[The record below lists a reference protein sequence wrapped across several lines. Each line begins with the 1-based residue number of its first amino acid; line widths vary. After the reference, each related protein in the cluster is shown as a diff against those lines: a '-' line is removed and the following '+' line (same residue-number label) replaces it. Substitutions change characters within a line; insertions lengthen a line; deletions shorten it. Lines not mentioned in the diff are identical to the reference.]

1 MADGSTTQTFNKII
15 DDLEQL
21 TGYESVVIEN
31 GKRITSKYDLNFEV
45 TSTETVV
52 VFSDLKEI
60 EDMTSEFQSAWDTI
74 DGNALYNITEL
85 KFAVRDD
92 GTILVVSEGSDEIF
106 GRINNWT
113 GENTWTD
120 WNGRE
125 VTNTNYSYNFH
136 DGNWNSFGSSGG
148 YSRELAFEVGDKRW
162 DGETATEAEK
172 ISDESGTH
180 VNYRLDAPELDADST
195 SWDLLAP
202 EVGLLARIKYEDEA
216 LAWSD
221 ITQISIGS
229 NSWSQLDTNGATR
242 DEAFTS
248 SDRSVELYVQHEGG
262 GQVYVGR
269 IEYRSDGLVEI
280 YNNNWERVARTVDL
294 KSDNLLEW
302 SDLTVST
309 SPDYVEGLKAAWN
322 EVGKYLPSAML
333 DDSTT
338 DADEREGL
346 VFTQNQWGDLN
357 VFSDTGDFLARIDS
371 WEHDHYWK
379 TVMWDEETRT
389 YSEGYKY
396 NTGPG
401 FEFRD
406 DEFNTL
412 ARTSSEKKYFLS
424 DDVIDASY
432 GGTPPSSFAEIE
444 SMDHVVLSGESGN
457 SGFNVNKSDFT
468 GDLITSVW
476 NGDLKDDYDIPDAAA
491 SVDGIWVWEDV
502 TSLFISTDYWKEYD
516 ANGEETNGSENERVE
531 YLAEGFWFDSEFVL
545 LSNHSESVH
554 GSLNQLHPYE
564 GRLGVIEY
572 RDGFIEV
579 RDSNWNTLGRFVDIK
594 NAVGFNSF
602 ADDYEGLEAAWDA
615 VTTYLPS
622 DWGERANLLFTA
634 DNSDNILVMDTS
646 GILLGRINNWGYENT
661 WTDWNGREVT
671 NTNYSY
677 NFHDGDW
684 NYFGSSGGY
693 SRELAFE
700 VGDKRWDGE
709 TATEAEK
716 ISDES
721 GTHVNYR
728 VDAPELDADSTS
740 WDLLAPEVGLLARI
754 KYDDEALA
762 WSDITQ
768 ISIGSNS
775 WSQLDTNGATR
786 DEAFTSSDRSVEL
799 HVQHEGGGQV
809 YVGRIEYR
817 SDGLVEIYNNN
828 WERVARTV
836 DLKSDNLLEWSEL
849 TVSTSPDYVEGLK
862 AAWNEVGKYLPSAML
877 DDSTTD
883 ADEREGLVFTQN
895 QWGDLNVFSDTG
907 DFLARIDSWEH
918 DHYWKT
924 DYWNEETRTYSEG
937 YKYNTGPGFEFRDD
951 EFNTLARTSSEKKYF
966 LSDDVIDASYG
977 GTPPS
982 SFAEIESMDHVVLSG
997 ESGNSGFNVNKSDF
1011 TGDLITSVWNGD
1023 LKDDYDIPD
1032 AAASV
1037 DGIWVWEDV
1046 TSLFIST
1053 DYWKEYDANGE
1064 ETNGSENERVEY
1076 LAEGFWFDSEFVL
1089 LSNHSESVH
1098 GSLNQL
1104 HPHEGRL
1111 GVIEYRDGFVEVRD
1125 SNWNIIESFADLA
1138 NAQGLANFIKDT
1150 VFEDFENAWNAV
1162 EAYLPSEWGALLD
1175 LKFTADNSDNILVMN
1190 SSGILLARVNVWLDT
1205 TISDD
1210 GSTIHEGS
1218 YFGFQDAD
1226 YKHLAGYNS
1235 YEREENNLIRY
1246 SDVDVST
1253 IVYLD
1258 ELSNDD
1264 IAKFSPIENNSG
1276 ITINS
1281 IDYVWTYE
1289 STETNYDSSG
1299 DATSDSSETR
1309 MEYFSSDGQ
1318 FIAAQEDIG
1327 GITYLFDNE
1336 GQIVGTSMSGEL
1348 VSPNFLDVGTYL
1360 NTPGI
1365 LQKWL
1370 DMYEDDLETFSGE
1383 SGDWSFMQTEAGGI
1397 VLLVNDNIVAVGNPE
1412 IEERSDEVEWRIKF
1426 KELEAEIFG
1435 QNSMTDNVGE
1445 LSLSKSRVDLQV
1457 QLYAGDDEEL
1467 GIFEEFID
1475 TYSPP
1480 SNVDLTGTPAEGFDF
1495 SKLESINYRTKNKD
1509 YDGTGEYKNSS
1520 ELSFIP
1526 YNQWGGSDWENKLSV
1541 EYKNGMFSIKDS
1553 NWDDIGVSW
1562 FDPDIELSTPDFLG
1576 SNTEVILDNWFEVH
1590 ESNLEQILGLD
1601 ESVVWEIAQTRTG
1614 AISLSADGKM
1624 LSLGETRVREPEDN
1638 GETYWDIEFDS
1649 VYSHQIRIEGWNGVT
1664 DTDGEYDTIKN
1675 GVKLSIEYLP
1685 DDQEF
1690 DLIVDKYAPGEEVA
1704 IENTSAKSFD
1714 FESISKIS
1722 YGIWNNDS
1730 DGVGA
1735 YSVRTEAQFV
1745 PKDDFGNEDW
1755 DNSLTS
1761 HLENGVITL
1770 RGSEWNDVIIAW
1782 LDITSSNPNV
1792 TYSDFEKHAGVLS
1805 SLLGSNNQFEFA
1817 DYTLINNSLLAID
1830 VDRNGSTD
1838 MYITGAANDEN
1849 WQELLDPNTLQQ
1861 IGGIYKGSGSNF
1873 ARLPSKFDNVKDWVE
1888 YFQERLESI
1897 DSDDADT
1904 ISIHLGDMMQR
1915 NLDVQIAFY
1924 KTTTESDWDHSV
1936 GLEFRDGR
1944 SSEGQFS
1951 LDKATDG
1958 TYQVW
1963 MKVPGIDENSDPIEI
1978 SVPIS
1983 VELFIDGSD
1992 LPLYLDLS
2000 QSDLSFDIDININSA
2015 VAFTDFDNDS
2025 EIVNDTMEK
2034 MFAGEF
2040 SYVIEDLYE
2049 LGMNATHA
2057 EDDNGNTLI
2066 KIASSG
2072 DIDHF
2077 LVFEGDMEIE
2087 DVNNA
2092 IDDPKNNG
2100 ETFAKL
2106 TGLESI
2112 KVATDFTLA
2121 TFEINEGTLTIT
2133 NFDTRETDNA
2143 SIVMEASDLFAVDF
2157 GDLYTSVISMLHE
2170 LNPNNKYGD
2179 SKSYNELAENAVIDY
2194 GLNAFKLYSGD
2205 DIVFSTTMDKQETA
2219 DASTIMQFDD
2229 SKVVLDSPYTN
2240 ISDIMTS
2247 LIDTD
2252 FEPILAAEI
2261 TATSNNSSNKAGIQ
2275 VSNADNDLLV
2285 VITNDMD
2292 QYNSFDLDTLLTEE
2306 NLIENSDGFTF
2317 QNSNENYVVDIIAN
2331 TDLPFDDVLEILQS
2345 DIL

>member
-1 MADGSTTQTFNKII
+1 MADGSTTQTFSKII

-180 VNYRLDAPELDADST
+180 VNYRLDAPEVDADST

-202 EVGLLARIKYEDEA
+202 EVGLIARIKYDDEQ
-216 LAWSD
+216 LVWSD

-248 SDRSVELYVQHEGG
+248 SDRSVELYVKHEGG
-262 GQVYVGR
+262 WNEYAGR

-294 KSDNLLEW
+294 NSDNLLEW

-309 SPDYVEGLKAAWN
+309 STDYVEGLNAAWD

-338 DADEREGL
+338 DADEREAL

-357 VFSDTGDFLARIDS
+357 VFSDKGDFLARIDS

-379 TVMWDEETRT
+379 TDYWNEETRT

-412 ARTSSEKKYFLS
+412 ARTNSEKKYFLS

-432 GGTPPSSFAEIE
+432 GGTPPSSFAEIT

-476 NGDLKDDYDIPDAAA
+476 NGDLKGDYDIPAAAA

-516 ANGEETNGSENERVE
+516 ANGVETYGNENEQVE
-531 YLAEGFWFDSEFVL
+531 YLATGFWFDSEFVL
-545 LSNHSESVH
+545 LSNYNESVH
-554 GSLNQLHPYE
+554 GSLNQHHTYE

-572 RDGFIEV
+572 RDGFVEV
-579 RDSNWNTLGRFVDIK
+579 RDSHWNTIGRFADIK

-602 ADDYEGLEAAWDA
+602 VDDYEGLEAAWDA

-634 DNSDNILVMDTS
+634 DNSDNILVMDTT

-728 VDAPELDADSTS
+728 VDAPEVDADSTS
-740 WDLLAPEVGLLARI
+740 WDLLAPEVGLIARI
-754 KYDDEALA
+754 KYDDEPLV

-786 DEAFTSSDRSVEL
+786 DEAFTSSDSMVEL
-799 HVQHEGGGQV
+799 YVKHEGGWNE
-809 YVGRIEYR
+809 YAGRIEYR

-836 DLKSDNLLEWSEL
+836 DLNSDNLLEWSDL
-849 TVSTSPDYVEGLK
+849 TVSTSTDYVEGLN
-862 AAWNEVGKYLPSAML
+862 AAWDEVGKYLPSAML

-883 ADEREGLVFTQN
+883 ADEREALVFTQN
-895 QWGDLNVFSDTG
+895 QWGDLNVFSDKG

-951 EFNTLARTSSEKKYF
+951 EFNTLARTNSEKKYF

-982 SFAEIESMDHVVLSG
+982 SFAEITSMDHVVLSG

-1023 LKDDYDIPD
+1023 LKGDYDIPA

-1053 DYWKEYDANGE
+1053 DYWKEYDANGV
-1064 ETNGSENERVEY
+1064 ETYGNENEQVEY
-1076 LAEGFWFDSEFVL
+1076 LATGFWFDSEFVL
-1089 LSNHSESVH
+1089 LSNYNESVH
-1098 GSLNQL
+1098 GSLNQ
-1104 HPHEGRL
+1104 HHTYEGRL

-1125 SNWNIIESFADLA
+1125 SHWNTIGRFADLA
-1138 NAQGLANFIKDT
+1138 NAQGLANFINDT

-1226 YKHLAGYNS
+1226 YHHLAGYNS

-1253 IVYLD
+1253 VVYLD

-1264 IAKFSPIENNSG
+1264 IDKFSPIENNSG
-1276 ITINS
+1276 VTINS
-1281 IDYVWTYE
+1281 IDHIWTYE

-1299 DATSDSSETR
+1299 VATSNSSETR

-1318 FIAAQEDIG
+1318 FIAAQEDMG
-1327 GITYLFDNE
+1327 GITYLYDNV
-1336 GQIVGTSMSGEL
+1336 GQIAGTSMSGEL
-1348 VSPNFLDVGTYL
+1348 KNPNFLDLGTYL

-1383 SGDWSFMQTEAGGI
+1383 SGDWSFMQTEANGI

-1445 LSLSKSRVDLQV
+1445 LSLSKSRVDFQV
-1457 QLYAGDDEEL
+1457 QLYAGDDEVL
-1467 GIFEEFID
+1467 DIFEELID

-1576 SNTEVILDNWFEVH
+1576 SNTQVILDNWFDVH
-1590 ESNLEQILGLD
+1590 ETNLEQTLGLD
-1601 ESVVWEIAQTRTG
+1601 ESVVWEIAQTQTG

-1624 LSLGETRVREPEDN
+1624 LSLGETRVREPNDD

-1649 VYSHQIRIEGWNGVT
+1649 IYSHRIIIGGWNGAT
-1664 DTDGEYDTIKN
+1664 DTDGEYDSARN
-1675 GVKLSIEYLP
+1675 GVNLSVEYLP
-1685 DDQEF
+1685 GDEEF
-1690 DLIVDKYAPGEEVA
+1690 DPIADEYAPSDGVVGNADAE
-1704 IENTSAKSFD
+1704 SFD
-1714 FESISKIS
+1714 FENISKIRF
-1722 YGIWNNDS
+1722 GTWHNDF
-1730 DGVGA
+1730 DGSGV

-1745 PKDDFGNEDW
+1745 PKDGFGNDDW

-1761 HLENGVITL
+1761 HRETGGVMTL
-1770 RGSEWNDVIIAW
+1770 RGSEWNDVKVSWLNIA
-1782 LDITSSNPNV
+1782 SNDPNV
-1792 TYSDFEKHAGVLS
+1792 SYSDYETHVDILNSILGVNNEFELS
-1805 SLLGSNNQFEFA
+1805 NYS
-1817 DYTLINNSLLAID
+1817 LINNSLLAID
-1830 VDRNGSTD
+1830 VDDNGSTD
-1838 MYITGAANDEN
+1838 MYVTGAVNDEN
-1849 WQELLDPNTLQQ
+1849 WQQLFNPNTLQQ
-1861 IGGIYKGSGSNF
+1861 IGGIYKGSDSHY
-1873 ARLPSKFDNVKDWVE
+1873 ARLPSDFTEVSDWVAD
-1888 YFQERLESI
+1888 FKVSLKDLSI
-1897 DSDDADT
+1897 DDADT
-1904 ISIHLGDMMQR
+1904 ISDHLSDIMQR
-1915 NLDVQIAFY
+1915 NLDVQVHFW
-1924 KTTTESDWDHSV
+1924 KGTEQGEYSESI
-1936 GLEFRDGR
+1936 GLSF
-1944 SSEGQFS
+1944 Q
-1951 LDKATDG
+1951 DG
-1958 TYQVW
+1958 TSRVGRLW
-1963 MKVPGIDENSDPIEI
+1963 IEE
-1978 SVPIS
+1978 SA
-1983 VELFIDGSD
+1983 DGSFKISFAASGVNKTEFTTSIDFYTENAKLLEAMVD
-1992 LPLYLDLS
+1992 LP
-2000 QSDLSFDIDININSA
+2000 QSDLSFDLDVNITSD
-2015 VAFTDFDNDS
+2015 VAFTDFDNDI
-2025 EIVNDTMEK
+2025 ELVNDTMEK

-2040 SYVIEDLYE
+2040 NFVIEDLYE
-2049 LGMNATHA
+2049 LGMKATDA
-2057 EDDNGNTLI
+2057 EDDNGNTLV
-2066 KIASSG
+2066 KIASSE

-2077 LVFEGDMEIE
+2077 LVFEGVVTMQ

-2092 IDDPKNNG
+2092 IEDPENNG
-2100 ETFAKL
+2100 GTFAKV

-2112 KVATDFTLA
+2112 KVETDVTLA
-2121 TFEINEGTLTIT
+2121 SIEFNEGTLTIT
-2133 NFDTRETDNA
+2133 NFDTGETANA
-2143 SIVMEASDLFAVDF
+2143 SIVMEASDLSTVGLD
-2157 GDLYTSVISMLHE
+2157 DLYTSVISMLHE
-2170 LNPNNKYGD
+2170 LNPNNEYGD
-2179 SKSYNELAENAVIDY
+2179 SKSFNELAENAVIDY

-2205 DIVFSTTMDKQETA
+2205 ALVLSTTMDKQETA

-2229 SKVVLDSPYTN
+2229 SKIVLDSPYTN

-2247 LIDTD
+2247 LMDAD
-2252 FEPILAAEI
+2252 FDPILAAET
-2261 TATSNNSSNKAGIQ
+2261 TATNNNSSNKAGIQ
-2275 VSNADNDLLV
+2275 VSNGDIDLLV

-2306 NLIENSDGFTF
+2306 NLTENSDGFTF

-2331 TDLPFDDVLEILQS
+2331 PDLPFDDVLEILQS